1 MALHYCSL
9 KKLVKYI
16 WLHTFFEQEK
26 TKPRMNWAGRVSKY
40 LLIFWKNNN
49 SAVISTFCPSMK
61 ILSWFWPQL
70 LPWFVLGGFIM
81 MHHVTIFLAKSW
93 QRIYPPWNFSSC
105 PCQPPESILEKL
117 GNCQVSILYKKFS
130 SFVRS

>member
-1 MALHYCSL
+1 MRLFWEFDGPPL
-9 KKLVKYI
+9 L
-16 WLHTFFEQEK
+16 LFEK
-26 TKPRMNWAGRVSKY
+26 TSLMY
-40 LLIFWKNNN
+40 LFTYFFLAEWIEEGELVLIFWKNNN
-49 SAVISTFCPSMK
+49 PVISTFCPSMK

>member
-1 MALHYCSL
+1 MRLFWEFDGPPL
-9 KKLVKYI
+9 L
-16 WLHTFFEQEK
+16 LFEK
-26 TKPRMNWAGRVSKY
+26 TSLMYLFTYFFWAEWIEEGELV
-40 LLIFWKNNN
+40 LIFWKNNN
-49 SAVISTFCPSMK
+49 PVISTFCPSMK

>member
-1 MALHYCSL
+1 MRLFWEFDGPPL
-9 KKLVKYI
+9 L
-16 WLHTFFEQEK
+16 LFEK
-26 TKPRMNWAGRVSKY
+26 TSLMY
-40 LLIFWKNNN
+40 LFTYFFLAEWIGELVLIFWKNNN
-49 SAVISTFCPSMK
+49 PVISTFCPSMK

>member
-1 MALHYCSL
+1 MRLFWEFDGPPL
-9 KKLVKYI
+9 L
-16 WLHTFFEQEK
+16 LFEK
-26 TKPRMNWAGRVSKY
+26 TSLMY
-40 LLIFWKNNN
+40 LFTYFFLAEWIEEGELVLIFWKNNN
-49 SAVISTFCPSMK
+49 PVIITFCPSMK
-61 ILSWFWPQL
+61 IFSWFWPQL